1 MIEIKKMQYA
11 NQLLNTFTAG
21 EILAFSSLVIAVL
34 ALITTVW
41 QAYTTRKHNIL
52 SVKPHIALD
61 IVTIVSKEPK
71 VIINN
76 NGAGTAYIRYINIE
90 YKGQFF
96 TLNSKKSVH
105 SLLKSFELTET
116 DLHRF
121 IFFPGQLSLTPNSS
135 KEILAF
141 PVSKHDVNFSM
152 NKSLIE
158 KLYQLKIYVV
168 YSCIYNKTYSS
179 SSNFS

>member
-1 MIEIKKMQYA
+1 MIEIKKMQFA
-11 NQLLNTFTAG
+11 NQLIDTFTAS
-21 EILAFSSLVIAVL
+21 EILAFSSLIIAVL
-34 ALITTVW
+34 ALITTIW

-52 SVKPHIALD
+52 SVKPHIALH
-61 IVTIVSKEPK
+61 IVTIVSEEPK

-96 TLNSKKSVH
+96 TLNSKESIS
-105 SLLKSFELTET
+105 SLLKTFELKET

-121 IFFPGQLSLTPNSS
+121 VFFPGQLSLTPNSS
-135 KEILAF
+135 HEIIAF
-141 PVSKHDVNFSM
+141 PVSKNDVNFYK
-152 NKSLIE
+152 NKSIIE
-158 KLYQLKIYVV
+158 KLYQLKIYVE

-179 SSNFS
+179 STNFI